1 MEKLDVSMGINEIQ
15 KQYDKDIE
23 EFQKNNTN
31 NLWDECSCIE
41 EMNSVVYSWL
51 IDKYYN
57 AYNIPKRVLKYFLEE
72 LYPQDL
78 YIDSWETIEKEFDET
93 LIIFTK
99 ALNIYK
105 EEIDANR

>member
-1 MEKLDVSMGINEIQ
+1 MEKLDISMGINEIQ

-31 NLWDECSCIE
+31 NLWSECSYIE

-57 AYNIPKRVLKYFLEE
+57 AYNLPKKVLKYFLE

-78 YIDSWETIEKEFDET
+78 YIDSWETIEEEFDKT
-93 LIIFTK
+93 LIIFIK

-105 EEIDANR
+105 EEMDVNR